1 MGGTIRKRGNKYE
14 LTVCDGYRVDG
25 KQRRHYRTVEAKNDS
40 EAKKLLIQFQAEVL
54 SGNHGKT
61 DKLESMTL
69 SDFFPYWKENYV
81 KRKKLSNKHLERST
95 ELFKSRIEPAM
106 GHCMMSAITP
116 RMINRFL
123 NDLQRP
129 GIRRDGKSGGLS
141 DRSVEMHFSLLRTLF
156 NAAEKWK
163 FISENPCDSV
173 DKPQVRY
180 DPRAIDV
187 YEFGELADFLQ
198 AMDEDHTVAVK
209 YKLFAHLAI
218 HTSCRRSEIM
228 GLEWKSVDLDAGTI
242 DIVQASEYIV
252 GQPIGTKSTKT
263 RIEHS
268 KSVSEEIITL
278 FWQLKE
284 EEAARRKKLGAK
296 WIESGRVFT
305 QHNGLP
311 MHVNSYY
318 TWLRK
323 FAAKHNL
330 KSAGPQCLRHT
341 SATHKFYLG
350 VPPKDVQDDLGHTSI
365 RTTNRY
371 MHKLHSTSKDSSNK
385 MTQHLQRLR
394 AKNQDEAIEE

>member
-1 MGGTIRKRGNKYE
+1 MRKRGNKYE
-14 LTVCDGYRVDG
+14 LTVCDGYRSDG
-25 KQRRHYRTVEAKNDS
+25 KQRRHFRTVEAKNDS

-54 SGNHGKT
+54 SATPGQSEKF
-61 DKLESMTL
+61 DSMSL
-69 SDFFPYWKENYV
+69 SNFFPYWIENYL

-141 DRSVEMHFSLLRTLF
+141 DRSVEMHFSLLRTMF
-156 NAAEKWK
+156 NAAKKWK
-163 FISENPCDSV
+163 IVSENPCESV

-180 DPRAIDV
+180 DPRAINV
-187 YEFGELADFLQ
+187 YEFDELAKFLQ
-198 AMDEDHTVAVK
+198 AMDDDPKVDVK

-218 HTSCRRSEIM
+218 HTSCRRNELM
-228 GLEWKSVDLDAGTI
+228 GLEWKSIDLDAGTI
-242 DIVQASEYIV
+242 DIIQASEYIV

-263 RIEHS
+263 RIEQS
-268 KSVSEEIITL
+268 KPLSDEIIAM
-278 FWQLKE
+278 FKQLKE
-284 EEAARRKKLGAK
+284 KEAARRKKLGSN
-296 WIESGRVFT
+296 WIESGHVFT
-305 QHNGLP
+305 QRNGKP
-311 MHVNSYY
+311 MHVNSYF

-330 KSAGPQCLRHT
+330 KKAGPQCLRHT
-341 SATHKFYLG
+341 SATHKLYLG
-350 VPPKDVQDDLGHTSI
+350 VPAKDVQDDLGHTSI

-371 MHKLHSTSKDSSNK
+371 MHKLHSTSKESSDM
-385 MTQHLQRLR
+385 MTKHLQRLR
-394 AKNQDEAIEE
+394 AKDQDGTKEE

>member
-1 MGGTIRKRGNKYE
+1 MRKRGDKYE
-14 LTVCDGYRVDG
+14 LTVCDGYRSDG

-54 SGNHGKT
+54 SSASVQT

-69 SDFFPYWKENYV
+69 TNFFPYWKENYV

-95 ELFKSRIEPAM
+95 EIFNSRIDPAM
-106 GHCMMSAITP
+106 GHCIMSEITP

-129 GIRRDGKSGGLS
+129 GIRRDGKPGGLS

-156 NAAEKWK
+156 NAAKKWR
-163 FISENPCDSV
+163 IVSENPCESV
-173 DKPQVRY
+173 EKPQVRY
-180 DPRAIDV
+180 DPKAVDV
-187 YEFGELADFLQ
+187 YEFDELAKFLQ
-198 AMDEDHTVAVK
+198 AMDDDPKVDVK

-218 HTSCRRSEIM
+218 HTSCRRSELM
-228 GLEWKSVDLDAGTI
+228 GLEWKSVDLAAGTI

-252 GQPIGTKSTKT
+252 GKPIGTKSTKT
-263 RIEHS
+263 RIEQS
-268 KSVSEEIITL
+268 KPLSDEIISM
-278 FWQLKE
+278 FKQLKE
-284 EEAARRKKLGAK
+284 KEAARRKKLGTK

-305 QHNGLP
+305 QHNGKP

-323 FAAKHNL
+323 FASKHDL

-341 SATHKFYLG
+341 SATHKLYLG
-350 VPPKDVQDDLGHTSI
+350 VPAKDVQDDLGHTSI

-371 MHKLHSTSKDSSNK
+371 MHKLRSTSKESSNM
-385 MTQHLQRLR
+385 MTKHLQSLR
-394 AKNQDEAIEE
+394 AKDQEEPNKD